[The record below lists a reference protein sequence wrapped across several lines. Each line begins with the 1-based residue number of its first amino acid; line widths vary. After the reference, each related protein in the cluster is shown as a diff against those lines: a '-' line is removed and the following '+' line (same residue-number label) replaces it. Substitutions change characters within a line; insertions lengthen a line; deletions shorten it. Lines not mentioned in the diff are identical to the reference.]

1 MCNVCWLTHN
11 DFFSWSLSIADIR
24 YGLCE
29 RKVGKPMPADNN
41 VVAEARLLIG
51 LDMVLVQDIFEEYK
65 ETVDNAIR
73 DR

>member
-1 MCNVCWLTHN
+1 
-11 DFFSWSLSIADIR
+11 
-24 YGLCE
+24 
-29 RKVGKPMPADNN
+29 MPADNN